1 LGTVVMGK
9 AVNLLGIVIL
19 SRLLDDSDYGYIGLA
34 FAVYTF
40 AALIQ
45 QGGLHDVLIQR
56 SRHFERWASTAFWM
70 SLALGLLATALQALA
85 APIAAYFFHDQR
97 LVGLILALSTQ
108 SLVASLCVV
117 PDARLRAQMRFR
129 MLSLIAFGG
138 AVGVTVLT
146 ILFAW
151 WGFGPYSFVWPW
163 PIMIAARAAALW
175 YVAPQRVRPRME
187 LRRWRFMFVDNW
199 LLFLASVFQMVTWQ
213 GDYIILGR
221 RYSKAA
227 VGHYYWAFNLS
238 TQALQ
243 MLSLN
248 VAGVLLPS
256 LAQLQAQPRRLRDA
270 FLRAI
275 NMLTLIGAPACLLQ
289 AALADPVIRIAFEP
303 RWWPAIPLVQILS
316 AGWAFSIVGL
326 SAGSLLKAEGRF
338 RTYLMLTATSA
349 ALFVA
354 MVWIGAAAGG
364 VVGAAWAVAG
374 HALVTGP
381 FSIYTAIRPHQ
392 GGWRDTWA
400 VYALP
405 LAASSVTVGGAALLA
420 NRLPPMYARDV
431 VRACLILALGIT
443 GYAALIRVAAP
454 AAWDEL
460 IARAAQ
466 LLRRRRSGGSTTAAA

>member
-1 LGTVVMGK
+1 
-9 AVNLLGIVIL
+9 
-19 SRLLDDSDYGYIGLA
+19 
-34 FAVYTF
+34 
-40 AALIQ
+40 
-45 QGGLHDVLIQR
+45 
-56 SRHFERWASTAFWM
+56 
-70 SLALGLLATALQALA
+70 
-85 APIAAYFFHDQR
+85 
-97 LVGLILALSTQ
+97 
-108 SLVASLCVV
+108 
-117 PDARLRAQMRFR
+117 

-175 YVAPQRVRPRME
+175 YVAPQRIRPRLE

-213 GDYIILGR
+213 GDYLILGR

-275 NMLTLIGAPACLLQ
+275 NMLTLVGAPACLLQ
-289 AALADPVIRIAFEP
+289 AALADPLIRIAFEP

-316 AGWAFSIVGL
+316 AGWAVSIVGL

-338 RTYLMLTATSA
+338 RTYLVLTAISA

-354 MVWIGAAAGG
+354 MVWIGAVAGG
-364 VVGAAWAVAG
+364 VIGAAWAVAG
-374 HALVTGP
+374 HAVITGP
-381 FSIYTAIRPHQ
+381 LSIYTAIRPHD
-392 GGWRDTWA
+392 GGWRDTVS

-405 LAASSVTVGGAALLA
+405 LAAGTITIGCAALLA

-431 VRACLILALGIT
+431 VRACVVCLMGIG
-443 GYAALIRVAAP
+443 GYVAIVRLAAP
-454 AAWDEL
+454 AAWEEL
-460 IARAAQ
+460 LTRTRQ
-466 LLRRRRSGGSTTAAA
+466 LVRRRGRGGGATVA